1 MKTGNPIDGMYFFLL
16 ILPVVLSFWIG
27 DLLRKKILSHLIL
40 ESYWR
45 QDLSTLVGILVEIII
60 IISGVSVGFLLIK
73 LV

>member
-16 ILPVVLSFWIG
+16 ILPFVLSFWIG

-40 ESYWR
+40 ESYWS
-45 QDLSTLVGILVEIII
+45 QNLSTFAGILVEIII
-60 IISGVSVGFLLIK
+60 IITGVSVGFLLIK